1 MNPKLRYA
9 TSGGLIQNA
18 EGGDFAPGAGA
29 LMRLA
34 EGYMVVGGT
43 LQITTTP
50 QTLGTLL
57 DAGTVLIQT
66 LDEPAEN
73 LRYRAS
79 LSVDVVNDNTTTS
92 AEVVLFIDT
101 SVDGGTTWTNQVN
114 NSHFLGAGSGS
125 AGSAENGMHCRLDM
139 TMRLGSAL
147 SGGGVPDGSP
157 SIKVRG
163 RIALV
168 GAVTGAEVDSRGA
181 SASYNAFVGT
191 CLLQLSE
198 HF

>member
-1 MNPKLRYA
+1 MAKLRLA
-9 TSGGLIQNA
+9 TSGAVLKNA
-18 EGGDFAPGAGA
+18 QGGYLDLGTGAM
-29 LMRLA
+29 LRLA
-34 EGYMVVGGT
+34 EGYTVVGGT

-50 QTLGTLL
+50 QTLGSVL
-57 DAGTVLIQT
+57 DGGTVLVQE
-66 LDEPAEN
+66 LDSPDAN

-79 LSVDVVNDNTTTS
+79 LSVDVVNDNTSTS

-101 SVDGGTTWTNQVN
+101 SVDNGVTWDEQVN

-147 SGGGVPDGSP
+147 VGGIPAETLAL
-157 SIKVRG
+157 KVRG
-163 RIALV
+163 RIAVV
-168 GAVTGAEVDSRGA
+168 GAVTGAEVDSRGS